1 MTLKE
6 IQEAIRQVD
15 IQRSD
20 RTLSKDQV
28 ELLEMSAVAL
38 RDAERLAIEKK
49 QKTAVKSYEERVE
62 ALNLLSKQIR
72 ARVTNMNKLPK
83 TLDKIESV
91 IKTVVKILSAVAKW
105 N

>member
-1 MTLKE
+1 MRGRPF
-6 IQEAIRQVD
+6 I
-15 IQRSD
+15 
-20 RTLSKDQV
+20 
-28 ELLEMSAVAL
+28 
-38 RDAERLAIEKK
+38 K

-72 ARVTNMNKLPK
+72 ARVTKMNKLPK

>member
-72 ARVTNMNKLPK
+72 ARVTKMNKLPK